1 MKESDNKN
9 KNNMPRLNPVS
20 ARIKEDVKAE
30 ENLWLRAFGLI
41 SPVIIYM
48 LYVGLLTGLAG
59 AALNGIADKSEEY
72 AKYISNNRTIIN
84 AAIRTVVI
92 IIASVAQIPAF
103 ISEKPVLVSGDGNL
117 ARYLKCIFL
126 GIFSALMF
134 NVLLSLIGLTG
145 SVESYNELAKRQ
157 FALPLML
164 GIILYGIIS
173 PIAEELVFRGLVYNR
188 MRRNEVSVPAAI
200 ILSSLFFGIYH
211 FNMVQAVY
219 GVLMGLIMVCVYEK
233 YGGFIYPVI
242 IHAVANSFIYILS
255 SNKIIGKLMTPV
267 TVAVTGALSIWLFI
281 SIICENQIRD

>member
-59 AALNGIADKSEEY
+59 ATLNGIADKSEEY
-72 AKYISNNRTIIN
+72 AKYISNNRTVIN
-84 AAIRTVVI
+84 AVIRTVVI
-92 IIASVAQIPAF
+92 IIASAAQIPAF

-126 GIFSALMF
+126 GIFSALML

-211 FNMVQAVY
+211 FNIVQAVY

-281 SIICENQIRD
+281 SIIRENQIRD